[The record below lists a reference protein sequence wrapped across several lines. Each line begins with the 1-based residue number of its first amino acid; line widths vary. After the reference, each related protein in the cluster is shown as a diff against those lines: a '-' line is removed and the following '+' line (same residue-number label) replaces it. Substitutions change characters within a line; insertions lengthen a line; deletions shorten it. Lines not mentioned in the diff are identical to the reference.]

1 MKTKKQFVNLIPIS
15 KEAKYRFFSDMN
27 SFHGCEIK
35 EETDDMYFLKS
46 INGQY
51 FTWVHKQNSDHW
63 EIVK

>member
-1 MKTKKQFVNLIPIS
+1 MKTRRKFVNLIPVS
-15 KEAKYRFFSDMN
+15 KEAKYRFSLDMN
-27 SFHGCEIK
+27 SFHGCEVK

-63 EIVK
+63 KVVK